1 MKKIYPKYFNKFT
14 CIAGNCPDTCCAGW
28 EVVIDEKFQNVYKSS
43 NTPAAK
49 KAVDRMYTDS
59 DGDVCLK
66 LTNGRCPMLNSHNL
80 CEIYID
86 MGSDALCNVCR
97 TYPRFFKESDG
108 YVIGGIS
115 LSCPEAA
122 RLILE
127 DDSTKTIDDL
137 GFIQNQDDRIY
148 FEIYNHLAKIIEDGK
163 FFGCNFEKLEYAC
176 DELVF
181 GRDNFSLELIEE
193 CFKTPCDYTCDYAK
207 NISDAILN
215 LEILT
220 DDFKNLC
227 NEFKVYANNLDNE
240 KTKFAF
246 LKTVETKEIKNIA
259 IYLLYKYLWEAI
271 NDGDILLWIK
281 RAYGITRLICELC
294 AKENNISKQRLL
306 RIAQLVSKEIE
317 HNEDN
322 LLEFEEYCIANLD
335 LSSSAELDKGIVK
348 SE

>member
-1 MKKIYPKYFNKFT
+1 MKNIYPKYFNKFV

-49 KAVDRMYTDS
+49 KAVDRMYTDT

-66 LTNGRCPMLNSHNL
+66 LTNGRCPMLNGGNL

-86 MGSDALCNVCR
+86 MGSDALCDVCR
-97 TYPRFFKESDG
+97 TYPRFFKEADG

-127 DDSTKTIDDL
+127 DDNAKTIDDL
-137 GFIQNQDDRIY
+137 SFVENKNDKIY
-148 FEIYNHLAKIIEDGK
+148 FEIYNHLTKIIEEGK
-163 FFGCNFEKLEYAC
+163 FFDCDFQKLEYAA

-181 GRDNFSLELIEE
+181 DKENFSAELIADCFNNPKEYSSDFTTGVADEIAKLEALTEE
-193 CFKTPCDYTCDYAK
+193 WKSLCD
-207 NISDAILN
+207 
-215 LEILT
+215 E
-220 DDFKNLC
+220 FKNYTKDLC
-227 NEFKVYANNLDNE
+227 IKKANS
-240 KTKFAF
+240 AF
-246 LKTVETKEIKNIA
+246 GELAHKREIKNVI

-271 NDGDILLWIK
+271 DENDIVLWIK
-281 RAYGITRLICELC
+281 RAYGIARLVCDLGAMAIVKTGELG
-294 AKENNISKQRLL
+294 KEKLP
-306 RIAQLVSKEIE
+306 RIIQLVSKEIE

-322 LLEFEEYCIANLD
+322 LLEFEEFCIANLD
-335 LSSSAELDKGIVK
+335 LTPCL
-348 SE
+348 